1 MYGLRKIINGRP
13 AATDGKEWIIY
24 GDPGFNQGRVAQPEV
39 LHGSLPMEH
48 VRARKFAKAVSAAG
62 MGARGAVA
70 SSDAVRAKMTKQ
82 KWSKHMA
89 EPTLMDQTCPGVV
102 AREKSKAKSF
112 EEAVAASTAK
122 NPGGSR
128 GPYWTASSEL
138 HSPALKL
145 PTFPVAKFFYHG
157 EVLPG
162 SHKDAVGHA
171 SHQTRE
177 LPKDWLPSCPS
188 NLATEKY
195 RYYSEPMILD
205 SVNFHHTN
213 AGDGLALGRTTY
225 RFSG

>member
-157 EVLPG
+157 EVPTLRCNRASCRPCGRAGAPG
-162 SHKDAVGHA
+162 ASRVPQGRRGPCEPPDEGAAEGLVAVVPEQ
-171 SHQTRE
+171 S
-177 LPKDWLPSCPS
+177 
-188 NLATEKY
+188 
-195 RYYSEPMILD
+195 
-205 SVNFHHTN
+205 
-213 AGDGLALGRTTY
+213 GDGEVQVLLGADDP
-225 RFSG
+225 